1 MDAGGDT
8 VFNQSGQ
15 RPFRF
20 LFARQMKWKGF
31 EVFAI
36 SAETALRG
44 QRRVLPPSDF
54 CGLVRRFIGIHSG
67 RVRKMGR
74 LGDSPAGGATPQ
86 LRRSDLFVADGSHPA
101 KSPVEAA
108 SSALMPLLRSFDFLP
123 FVIYKYAAPMGLG
136 KATLALNSMAASQW
150 SVLRKKR
157 LSGHAFSHFSIRS
170 LFVY

>member
-1 MDAGGDT
+1 
-8 VFNQSGQ
+8 
-15 RPFRF
+15 
-20 LFARQMKWKGF
+20 MKWKCF

-74 LGDSPAGGATPQ
+74 LADSPAGGATPQ

-101 KSPVEAA
+101 KSPVGVPF
-108 SSALMPLLRSFDFLP
+108 SPSIPLPRTFDFLP
-123 FVIYKYAAPMGLG
+123 LP
-136 KATLALNSMAASQW
+136 
-150 SVLRKKR
+150 
-157 LSGHAFSHFSIRS
+157 
-170 LFVY
+170 